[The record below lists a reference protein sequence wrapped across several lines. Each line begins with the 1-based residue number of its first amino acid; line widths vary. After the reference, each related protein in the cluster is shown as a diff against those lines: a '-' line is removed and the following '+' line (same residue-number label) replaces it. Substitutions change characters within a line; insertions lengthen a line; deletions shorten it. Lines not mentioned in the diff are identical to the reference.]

1 MTYSFLGDV
10 FYHPYTISVDMKIHI
25 IIPQKLVL
33 NKYIGLFIVHCLK
46 KLSIN
51 LSYGNQMS
59 MNDLKQKRIT
69 LPKFPNGSPDWEY
82 MEQYVVNIFN
92 KIKFS
97 QLMPI
102 IEKI

>member
-1 MTYSFLGDV
+1 
-10 FYHPYTISVDMKIHI
+10 MKIHI

-82 MEQYVVNIFN
+82 TEQYVVNIFN

>member
-69 LPKFPNGSPDWEY
+69 LPKFPNGSP
-82 MEQYVVNIFN
+82 
-92 KIKFS
+92 
-97 QLMPI
+97 
-102 IEKI
+102 